1 MSDKSSIRFNDLL
14 SKELE
19 NPEFKSE
26 YEALEDEFTLAKEVF
41 QLRKSN
47 NLTQKDLAKLAGTSQ
62 PAIARL
68 ESGSYKNLSLNFIRK
83 VAEAL
88 GTVPEI
94 HLKKAQ

>member
-1 MSDKSSIRFNDLL
+1 MSDMKSVNFDDLL
-14 SKELE
+14 NKELE
-19 NPEFKSE
+19 NPEFRAE
-26 YEALEDEFTLAKEVF
+26 YEALEDEFTLAKEVME
-41 QLRKSN
+41 LRKSN

-68 ESGSYKNLSLNFIRK
+68 ESGNYKNLSLSFIRK

-88 GTVPEI
+88 GAIPEI

>member
-1 MSDKSSIRFNDLL
+1 MNDMKSVNFDDLL
-14 SKELE
+14 NKELQ
-19 NPEFKSE
+19 NPEFKTE
-26 YEALEDEFTLAKEVF
+26 YEALEDEFILAKEVM

-68 ESGSYKNLSLNFIRK
+68 ESGNYKNLSLSFIRK

-88 GTVPEI
+88 GAVPEI

>member
-1 MSDKSSIRFNDLL
+1 MSDMKSVNFDNILA
-14 SKELE
+14 KELE

-26 YEALEDEFTLAKEVF
+26 YDALEEEFSLAREVM
-41 QLRKSN
+41 QLRKNS

-68 ESGSYKNLSLNFIRK
+68 ESGNYKNLSLNFIRK

-88 GTVPEI
+88 GAVTEI
-94 HLKKAQ
+94 HLKKTQ